1 MKDFFINESL
11 MVNFPSLITLP
22 SPRREEGDVKLYL
35 TVDLIGSWIR
45 SSDIPWVKHYPSPAL
60 AVATEFGMVDIQALA
75 SNVIQG

>member
-11 MVNFPSLITLP
+11 MVKFPSLITLP

-45 SSDIPWVKHYPSPAL
+45 SSDIP
-60 AVATEFGMVDIQALA
+60 
-75 SNVIQG
+75 